1 MQYAQR
7 MPHLPLRT
15 RQFILF
21 GALAMGSVM
30 TSAAPAADTRQLA
43 CEVTYAGQTQRIAVA
58 PTADP
63 YRQEAVNIRNR
74 FRFKAVHV
82 QGAEVTPRIGIYVY
96 LEVDPHPL
104 LIQHVT
110 LQPPYPQAAAGARAD
125 LVGEQR
131 LYAGRLERE
140 LIYRCFL
147 EPKTP

>member
-1 MQYAQR
+1 
-7 MPHLPLRT
+7 MPHLTLRRLLHIHLWAWT
-15 RQFILF
+15 CI
-21 GALAMGSVM
+21 ASSVYA
-30 TSAAPAADTRQLA
+30 TDANPTDTRPLA
-43 CEVTYAGQTQRIAVA
+43 CEVTYAGQTQRIAVT

-63 YRQEAVNIRNR
+63 YRQEAVNIRDR

-82 QGAEVTPRIGIYVY
+82 QGDDVTPRIGIYVY
-96 LEVDPHPL
+96 LDVDPHPL

-110 LQPPYPQAAAGARAD
+110 VQPPYPSSGAEARAD

>member
-1 MQYAQR
+1 
-7 MPHLPLRT
+7 MPHLYMRT
-15 RQFILF
+15 LLPIFLCTWVTANAQTADVL
-21 GALAMGSVM
+21 
-30 TSAAPAADTRQLA
+30 TADTRQLA
-43 CEVTYAGQTQRIAVA
+43 CEVTYAGQTQRIAVT

>member
-1 MQYAQR
+1 
-7 MPHLPLRT
+7 
-15 RQFILF
+15 
-21 GALAMGSVM
+21 MGSVM

-43 CEVTYAGQTQRIAVA
+43 CEVTYAGQTQRIAVT

-82 QGAEVTPRIGIYVY
+82 QGAEVMPRIGIYVY

>member
-1 MQYAQR
+1 
-7 MPHLPLRT
+7 MPHLTLRKLLHIHLWAWT
-15 RQFILF
+15 C
-21 GALAMGSVM
+21 LAGSVYA
-30 TSAAPAADTRQLA
+30 TDGNPSNPRQLA
-43 CEVTYAGQTQRIAVA
+43 CEVTYAGQTQRIAVM

-63 YRQEAVNIRNR
+63 YRQEAVNIRDR

-82 QGAEVTPRIGIYVY
+82 QGDDVTPRIGIYVY
-96 LEVDPHPL
+96 LDVDPHPL

-110 LQPPYPQAAAGARAD
+110 VQPPYPPAGAGARAD

-147 EPKTP
+147 EPQTP

>member
-140 LIYRCFL
+140 MIYRCFL

>member
-1 MQYAQR
+1 
-7 MPHLPLRT
+7 MPHLTLRKLLHIQLWAWT
-15 RQFILF
+15 C
-21 GALAMGSVM
+21 LAGSVYA
-30 TSAAPAADTRQLA
+30 TDANPTDPRQLA
-43 CEVTYAGQTQRIAVA
+43 CEVTYAGQTQRIAVM

-63 YRQEAVNIRNR
+63 YRQEAVNIRDR

-82 QGAEVTPRIGIYVY
+82 QGDDVTPRIGIYVY
-96 LEVDPHPL
+96 LDVDPHPL

-110 LQPPYPQAAAGARAD
+110 VQPPYPPAGAGARAD